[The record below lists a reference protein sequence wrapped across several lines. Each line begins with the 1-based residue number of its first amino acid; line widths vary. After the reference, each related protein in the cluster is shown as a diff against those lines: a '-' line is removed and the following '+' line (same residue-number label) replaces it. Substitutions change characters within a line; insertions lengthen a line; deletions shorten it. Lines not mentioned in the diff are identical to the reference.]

1 MLIRATSVKSA
12 LPSVMIYESRDEGLL
27 PVLMK
32 ELNGEAVLVLSDD
45 KAATILKISA
55 DTGEVSAQKQ
65 LSTTVSWAAVRGD
78 RLFLRADEADCACLC
93 EYSADDLTLI
103 SEQPLDFT
111 AGDEILFDCDEQG
124 NCFYVLSA
132 SRKAL
137 RGLSGSTATVRDF
150 PDEIEFLSAE
160 ADGSLWAY
168 SGGNLYAAEPAG
180 NFAAVE
186 FLGEPYCMMN
196 DEVLL
201 DRSGVLYSL
210 TSSVPKPLFQCADI
224 IYDKLSVCIDSE
236 GCLVVSK
243 TNGNISRSSTDG
255 KLIGSCKLEKRAL
268 AVCGLGAV
276 FRTRDGIR
284 FSSFNFAD
292 TGTAAPTTEPTP
304 APTPTPGPDY
314 PPAHAEGDFIYV
326 APGTT
331 AAELRELFKPEAVNI
346 LDKHGNRVYNGR
358 ISTGMTAGDW
368 ILVTEGDCNGTGT
381 VNFADLKEC
390 MRMIIKGNHP
400 ELDDDPSDA
409 YHMAA
414 DLDHSGIVDL
424 QDAAMLLGMIKEK

>member
-32 ELNGEAVLVLSDD
+32 ELNGEVVLVLSDD
-45 KAATILKISA
+45 KAATILKISS

-78 RLFLRADEADCACLC
+78 RLFLRADEADCACLR

-150 PDEIEFLSAE
+150 PDEIEFLAAE

-186 FLGEPYCMMN
+186 FLDEPYSMIN
-196 DEVLL
+196 DEALL

-210 TSSVPKPLFQCADI
+210 TSSVPKPLFQCADS

-243 TNGNISRSSTDG
+243 TNGNIRRKADRQLQAGETS
-255 KLIGSCKLEKRAL
+255 LGSLR
-268 AVCGLGAV
+268 LG
-276 FRTRDGIR
+276 RC
-284 FSSFNFAD
+284 FS
-292 TGTAAPTTEPTP
+292 
-304 APTPTPGPDY
+304 Y
-314 PPAHAEGDFIYV
+314 
-326 APGTT
+326 
-331 AAELRELFKPEAVNI
+331 K
-346 LDKHGNRVYNGR
+346 GR
-358 ISTGMTAGDW
+358 HTLQ
-368 ILVTEGDCNGTGT
+368 LV
-381 VNFADLKEC
+381 
-390 MRMIIKGNHP
+390 
-400 ELDDDPSDA
+400 
-409 YHMAA
+409 
-414 DLDHSGIVDL
+414 
-424 QDAAMLLGMIKEK
+424 